1 MQPAGRSSR
10 MSSGATARPS
20 WRPMP
25 WLPPSIARSRARAVW
40 RTTSSNLVLRVGAVP
55 LPGIRARGADVRV
68 GMFEI
73 SPGSRVAMFTGG
85 GAALADRLVKG
96 DDHGA
101 YVLPDA
107 DSERPDLK
115 GLSCRWETL
124 AARHGHMMCMLASA
138 IAQDPEGRA
147 RIYGDLIAEIEQALE
162 PEIDATRPVRPD
174 NMRFRWPPK
183 GLGLET
189 RATRGHRPRW
199 VHALSL

>member
-1 MQPAGRSSR
+1 
-10 MSSGATARPS
+10 
-20 WRPMP
+20 
-25 WLPPSIARSRARAVW
+25 
-40 RTTSSNLVLRVGAVP
+40 
-55 LPGIRARGADVRV
+55 
-68 GMFEI
+68 MFEI

-85 GAALADRLVKG
+85 GAGLADRLVKG

-199 VHALSL
+199 VHALSLSAESFLQAIAEWFDLRIGDYDAPVYRREVRVNSVMSRDVV